1 MARETAQP
9 KNSRIEKLLLGGIA
23 VMAMAIIVSLFSYF
37 KPFTWDDIRSSASA
51 IVHDI
56 QEWQK

>member
-56 QEWQK
+56 Q